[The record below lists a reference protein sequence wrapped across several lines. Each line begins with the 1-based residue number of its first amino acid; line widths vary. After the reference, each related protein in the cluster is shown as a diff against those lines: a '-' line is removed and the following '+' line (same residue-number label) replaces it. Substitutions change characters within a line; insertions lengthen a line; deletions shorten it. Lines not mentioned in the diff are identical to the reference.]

1 VDLLLVVVASV
12 VAVPLAI
19 FWGGNEASLV
29 LGLVFA
35 LFSPGYSLVAALF
48 PRRDD
53 LDIARRLALGFGLS
67 IVVVVLVGF
76 LLNYTPMGI
85 SLYNVLI
92 WLLVFIMA
100 ASGVAYYRRHRLPE
114 EERFEPRF
122 NCSLA
127 GFRGRQH
134 LGDRLLLA
142 LLALVI
148 IGAIGTLVYIG
159 RPPAVEQTFT
169 EFYMLGPEGKAA
181 DYPDVISLGEE
192 ASVTLGI
199 INHEQ
204 ETTDYYIRI
213 VIGEQEVGEVGTITL
228 SDGEKWQQRVGF
240 VPVEVGEAQ
249 KVEFQ
254 LYRVYDSR
262 AYHTLDLWVDVVGN
276 Q

>member
-35 LFSPGYSLVAALF
+35 LFSPGYSLVAAVF

-53 LDIARRLALGFGLS
+53 LDITRRLALGFGLS

-76 LLNYTPMGI
+76 TLNYTPMGI

-100 ASGVAYYRRHRLPE
+100 ASGVAYYRRRRLPE

-122 NCSLA
+122 RCSMA

-134 LGDRLLLA
+134 LGDRLLLV
-142 LLALVI
+142 LLVLVI

-159 RPPAVEQTFT
+159 RPPAVGQTFT
-169 EFYMLGPEGKAA
+169 EFYMLGPEGKAEG
-181 DYPDVISLGEE
+181 YPDVISLGEE
-192 ASVTLGI
+192 AVVTLGI

-204 ETTDYYIRI
+204 ATTDYYIRI

-228 SDGEKWQQRVGF
+228 ADGEGWQQRVSF
-240 VPVEVGEAQ
+240 APAEVGEAQ

-254 LYRVYDSR
+254 LYRVYDSE
-262 AYHTLDLWVDVVGN
+262 AYHALDLWVGVVGS

>member
-1 VDLLLVVVASV
+1 VDLLLVVFASI

-35 LFSPGYSLVAALF
+35 LFSPGYSLVAAVF
-48 PRRDD
+48 PGRDD

-67 IVVVVLVGF
+67 IMVVVLVGF
-76 LLNYTPMGI
+76 ILNYTPWGI
-85 SLYNVLI
+85 SLYPVLI
-92 WLLVFIMA
+92 SLLVFIIA
-100 ASGVAYYRRHRLPE
+100 ASAVAYYRRHRLPA

-122 NCSLA
+122 RFPLS

-148 IGAIGTLVYIG
+148 IGAVGTLVYVA
-159 RPPAVEQTFT
+159 RPPAIGQTFT
-169 EFYMLGPEGKAA
+169 EFYMLGPEGRAA
-181 DYPDVISLGEE
+181 DYPDVVSLGEE
-192 ASVTLGI
+192 ATVTLGI
-199 INHEQ
+199 VNHQQ
-204 ETTDYYIRI
+204 ETTDYYIRV
-213 VIGEQEVGEVGTITL
+213 VIGGQGVGQAGPISL
-228 SDGEKWQQRVGF
+228 AGGEEWQQRVSF
-240 VPVEVGEAQ
+240 APVEVGEAQ

-254 LYRVYDSR
+254 LYRDSENK